1 MKTEILNMAKGL
13 LPGDFDEDRLGFWAA
28 DVESYICAYCGVE
41 EVPAGCE
48 TLAARMIAAAADG
61 SLGDGALKSV
71 TRGDFSASYE
81 AGSRPG
87 MEDFDRRLQ
96 RFRRLRWD
104 GR

>member
-61 SLGDGALKSV
+61 SLGDG
-71 TRGDFSASYE
+71 SASYE

-87 MEDFDRRLQ
+87 IEDFDRRLQ